1 MNLSPRSL
9 CFMAVAL
16 ASAGGCTVAR
26 RASQSAVDP
35 QLRAT
40 GTALT
45 RTDEPDGFRLGSYFV
60 SDPDMSREDADA
72 TGLLV
77 SGDAPRP
84 VAQHRL
90 RFDFEAQA
98 SERIWN
104 IDCVSQ
110 RRRPPSS
117 DYAAVLDENRDEIAI
132 ECTLRAGT
140 DETLEQW
147 VFRTEAELSHN
158 FAGRLT
164 KEGSERTLDVE
175 VVVWVQR
182 FGKVRRH
189 LPDPVAQVRDH
200 DEIVAAMVLAKPEQA
215 WMTTTIGHEVAE
227 VAVSTMLA
235 LRFLPLG
242 LE

>member
-1 MNLSPRSL
+1 
-9 CFMAVAL
+9 MAVAL
-16 ASAGGCTVAR
+16 GSAGGCTVAR

-45 RTDEPDGFRLGSYFV
+45 RRDEPNGFRLGSYFV
-60 SDPDMSREDADA
+60 SDPRVSREDADA
-72 TGLLV
+72 TGLLL
-77 SGDAPRP
+77 SSDAPRP

-90 RFDFEAQA
+90 EFGLEARA
-98 SERIWN
+98 TERTWAIE
-104 IDCVSQ
+104 CVSQ

-140 DETLEQW
+140 DEALEEW

-164 KEGSERTLDVE
+164 KVGSDRTLDVE

-182 FGKVRRH
+182 FGKIRRH
-189 LPDPVAQVRDH
+189 LPDPVAQVRD
-200 DEIVAAMVLAKPEQA
+200 DNEIVAAMVLAKPEQA
-215 WMTTTIGHEVAE
+215 WMTSTIEHEVAE